1 LSLRTRLTAALLVV
15 AAVGMV
21 VVGAVIYAEQRS
33 FLLDR
38 ADDDARAAIPPLTV
52 QLGGN
57 PGPGAPGGPPPGGN
71 GPAPRGNLGRAP
83 GFGTGGPP
91 PDRDRDGRGRGG
103 PRERLPAGTYGQRR
117 SAGGKVLAS
126 ISITFGGTARAAPR
140 LPKKITPGRTFTV
153 SSRDGSFD
161 YRVTSRVM
169 GDGTVTIAAV
179 PLEDVDE
186 TLDRLLL
193 VEALVIG
200 GSLLLIALV
209 TLAAVRLGLRPLDR
223 FGRTADAI
231 AGGELSHRVSPA
243 DDRTEVGRLGI
254 SLNQMLDRLQEAF
267 TEREASEARL
277 RQFIADAS
285 HELRTPL
292 TSIRGYSELFRLGA
306 DADPAETAKALR
318 RIEDEAA
325 RMGVLVEDLLALA
338 RLEEPEA
345 RLHEPVVV
353 AKVAADAV
361 EDARAIA
368 PDRAIEFVSDE
379 SACVE
384 GDPLQLHQVV
394 ANLLRNA
401 IAHTP
406 AGTPIEVSVRRRG
419 AKVLLTVRDH
429 GPGLPDVDPETLFE
443 RFWRAEAGRVRGKAG
458 AGLGLAIVAGIVHVH
473 GGEVRA
479 EDALG
484 GGASFVVE
492 LPALPAVA
500 APPTPPAATS

>member
-1 LSLRTRLTAALLVV
+1 MSLRTRLTAALLVV

-38 ADDDARAAIPPLTV
+38 TGDDARAAIPLLTR

-57 PGPGAPGGPPPGGN
+57 PAPGGPALAPPRGIPGG
-71 GPAPRGNLGRAP
+71 GP
-83 GFGTGGPP
+83 GFGGPP
-91 PDRDRDGRGRGG
+91 PDGDDRGRGG
-103 PRERLPAGTYGQRR
+103 RGGPPERLPAGTYGQRR
-117 SAGGKVLAS
+117 AAS
-126 ISITFGGTARAAPR
+126 GRILNSVSITFGGTARSAPR
-140 LPKKITPGRTFTV
+140 LPKKVTPGKTFTV

-161 YRVTSRVM
+161 YRVTAREM
-169 GDGTVTIAAV
+169 RDGTVTIAAV

-200 GSLLLIALV
+200 GSLLLIALI

-243 DDRTEVGRLGI
+243 DDRTEVGKLGI
-254 SLNQMLDRLQEAF
+254 ALNRMLDRLQEAF
-267 TEREASEARL
+267 AEREASEARL

-306 DADPAETAKALR
+306 EADPEETAKALR

-345 RLHEPVVV
+345 RVHEPVVL
-353 AKVAADAV
+353 ADVAADTV

-368 PDRAIEFVSDE
+368 PDRAIELTADE
-379 SACVE
+379 HARVD
-384 GDPLQLHQVV
+384 GDPLQLHQVI

-406 AGTPIEVSVRRRG
+406 AGTPIEVVVRRRG
-419 AKVLLTVRDH
+419 REASVTVRDH
-429 GPGLPDVDPETLFE
+429 GPGLPDVDPELLFE
-443 RFWRAEAGRVRGKAG
+443 RFWRAEAGRERGKAG
-458 AGLGLAIVAGIVHVH
+458 AGLGLAIVAGIVHAHDGSVT
-473 GGEVRA
+473 A
-479 EDALG
+479 ENALG
-484 GGASFVVE
+484 GGAAFTVT
-492 LPALPAVA
+492 LPALPAA
-500 APPTPPAATS
+500 QAPLPPAS